1 MTTLASFTPIGANL
15 LPAKVLADR
24 KQTQRRR
31 RWVAVIASATLG
43 SAVFVSL
50 PTNAARDLATLQ
62 ASRDA
67 LSADL
72 ASLREAVVA
81 QHASA
86 VDLHRDLAVRTRV
99 SSRLDWTGLLAS
111 VAAAA
116 SGAARL
122 DALTISPV
130 TGGGESAAHF
140 QVTMSGEVASLEDAS
155 RFIIAL
161 EELPVFSRIE
171 LVSTS
176 RSPEPGA
183 PARFAITGEIK
194 PAPATPDEG
203 ETP

>member
-1 MTTLASFTPIGANL
+1 MTTISSFSPIGANL
-15 LPAKVLADR
+15 LPAQVLDDR

-31 RWVAVIASATLG
+31 RWVAVIASATMG
-43 SAVFVSL
+43 SALFVSL
-50 PTNAARDLATLQ
+50 PTNAAQDLAALQ
-62 ASRDA
+62 SSRDA
-67 LSADL
+67 LTADL
-72 ASLREAVVA
+72 AALREAVVA

-86 VDLHRDLAVRTRV
+86 VDLQRDLAVRTRV

-116 SGAARL
+116 SDAARL

-140 QVTMSGEVASLEDAS
+140 QVTMSGEVESLDDAS

-183 PARFAITGEIK
+183 AARFAITGEIK
-194 PAPATPDEG
+194 PTPTAPQKGATP
-203 ETP
+203 